1 MEELPSAVV
10 LEILGRLG
18 DAGDLARC
26 RLACRALRSL
36 SYHVPS
42 VRLRCSPSAAA
53 GSASTSASALPFKT
67 LALNLVSLL
76 APSLLRLSLAV
87 DPPSSSWDD
96 ADLDSDADDLHL
108 AAADF
113 LSRCLPPLAPR
124 LRSLALSDY
133 WAQSCWRRSDALA
146 VISLL
151 CNNLVE
157 LEVRNAWL
165 SVNGLRCMPKLTS
178 LTLEFIRLDDENID
192 RLNECFPS
200 LQVLNLIGVGGL
212 KEPKLHLPQL
222 KKCRWTISSIPLNS
236 TIVAPNLVELE
247 FTSVEPKILILETPS
262 LSDLNLIIVKPSATI
277 VGAEKC
283 LSLRNLRIESF
294 GIPGL
299 ARMFGGSQSLKRL
312 EIEIPR
318 RTRTDELYEALSLSD
333 LLRNFPHLD
342 ELTVGPEAWFELQK
356 PCNIL
361 TSTGYSRCLKKLTV
375 HLEPSDFDIK
385 FMALFL
391 SLCGPLCEVTI
402 LFFDSSEAAA
412 REQIVTKCASDFP
425 MVRWKWGTRKKP
437 NRNTL

>member
-1 MEELPSAVV
+1 MLVYIGLGEAACMLLLGSSKVFAGLSRSTSSHPGADEKKKARVYTTRRPKSDGGAAV
-10 LEILGRLG
+10 GG
-18 DAGDLARC
+18 GAGDTGPAGRRGRPGPVPAGLPRPPLALLPRP
-26 RLACRALRSL
+26 LRPPPL
-36 SYHVPS
+36 
-42 VRLRCSPSAAA
+42 LPSAAA
-53 GSASTSASALPFKT
+53 ASASALPFKT

-113 LSRCLPPLAPR
+113 LSRCLPRLPPASAP
-124 LRSLALSDY
+124 SPSPTTGPSPAGAAPTPSP
-133 WAQSCWRRSDALA
+133 SSPFS
-146 VISLL
+146 VTTLL
-151 CNNLVE
+151 N
-157 LEVRNAWL
+157 W
-165 SVNGLRCMPKLTS
+165 
-178 LTLEFIRLDDENID
+178 
-192 RLNECFPS
+192 
-200 LQVLNLIGVGGL
+200 
-212 KEPKLHLPQL
+212 
-222 KKCRWTISSIPLNS
+222 SIPLNS